1 MTAVTPNR
9 FERYRLSVSPPP
21 DSELVALLRR
31 RDPRGFDGAYAA
43 YAGPLF
49 GFLRRLS
56 GRKEL
61 AEDLLQHTF
70 LRLAE
75 RGPELRADSDLRA
88 WLFDVAR
95 NAYVSH
101 ARREL
106 DPATETALELVAD
119 PPPDIEA
126 RLLLGDVE
134 RALELLRF
142 EDREV
147 LLLVT
152 VQGLEQD
159 AVARLLALEPATL
172 RQRLSRA
179 RSRLLAEL
187 ARVGANPAERRKM
200 LP

>member
-1 MTAVTPNR
+1 MTAVTPRR
-9 FERYRLSVSPPP
+9 FERYRLSVSLR
-21 DSELVALLRR
+21 DVELVSLLRR
-31 RDPRGFDGAYAA
+31 RDARGFDGAYAA
-43 YAGPLF
+43 YSGPLF
-49 GFLRRLS
+49 GFLRRLT
-56 GRKEL
+56 GAKEL

-75 RGPELRADSDLRA
+75 RGPELRPDSDLRA
-88 WLFDVAR
+88 WLFAVAR

-106 DPATETALELVAD
+106 ATASEAALEVLAD
-119 PPPDIEA
+119 PPPDIES

-134 RALELLRF
+134 RALALLRF

-147 LLLVT
+147 LLLVA
-152 VQGLEQD
+152 VQGLAHD
-159 AVARLLALEPATL
+159 AVARLLELEPATL

-187 ARVGANPAERRKM
+187 GPIAASPAERRKAV
-200 LP
+200 P